1 MRSRKMKPL
10 FEPRPGHFWHL
21 FGAKILPLSLKNAP
35 EPGSSSLTSKSFA
48 FARRNSALIGRNGN
62 KKKITSIKK
71 LENKKKKKRSRR
83 GRTGK

>member
-1 MRSRKMKPL
+1 MRLRKMKPL

-62 KKKITSIKK
+62 KKKTTSI
-71 LENKKKKKRSRR
+71 
-83 GRTGK
+83 